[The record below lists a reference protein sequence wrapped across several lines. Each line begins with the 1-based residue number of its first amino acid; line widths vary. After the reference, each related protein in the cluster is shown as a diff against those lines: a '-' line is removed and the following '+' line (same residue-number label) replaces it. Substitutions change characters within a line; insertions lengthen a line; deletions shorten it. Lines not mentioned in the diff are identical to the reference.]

1 MDSHIERAR
10 AEVIDTVKAMKKR
23 KNEEQQNGGYG
34 EGSLRRRTYTDVESG

>member
-1 MDSHIERAR
+1 MDSHIELAR

-34 EGSLRRRTYTDVESG
+34 GGSLRRRTYTDVEPG